1 MVACGS
7 VGKTCGI
14 SCFSRYRIFLQ
25 VHKEGGVCNQGGFW
39 ACLLG
44 RILCINLPIWT
55 GVYNFLK
62 VMRCDWDGLWH
73 RKTSAW
79 GGVLSVECQAY
90 KRVCHW
96 LHLSPSGEQ
105 SDMKQLREKGGKISL
120 RGLEQ
125 LTVFI
130 IPASCTPPATASV
143 FGTSLWGWCYL
154 AVRRY
159 AILAS
164 LEGFDAWCETK

>member
-14 SCFSRYRIFLQ
+14 TCFSDTESSYKSIKKGEFAIKEASGRVCLDASCALICQSGRVCTISWKWWDVIEMACGIVKQ
-25 VHKEGGVCNQGGFW
+25 VRGGECW
-39 ACLLG
+39 
-44 RILCINLPIWT
+44 
-55 GVYNFLK
+55 
-62 VMRCDWDGLWH
+62 
-73 RKTSAW
+73 
-79 GGVLSVECQAY
+79 VLSVSLTRECVTDCISAH
-90 KRVCHW
+90 RGNRAIW
-96 LHLSPSGEQ
+96 SNSG
-105 SDMKQLREKGGKISL
+105 RRGGKISL

>member
-14 SCFSRYRIFLQ
+14 SCFSDTESSYKSIKKGEFAIKEASGRVCLDASCALICQSGRVCTISWKWWDVIEMACGIVKQ
-25 VHKEGGVCNQGGFW
+25 VRG
-39 ACLLG
+39 
-44 RILCINLPIWT
+44 
-55 GVYNFLK
+55 
-62 VMRCDWDGLWH
+62 
-73 RKTSAW
+73 
-79 GGVLSVECQAY
+79 GGVLSVECQPY

-154 AVRRY
+154 TVRRY

>member
-1 MVACGS
+1 MALWVRLVALAVFPDTESSYKSIKKGEFAIKEASGRVCLDASCALICQSGRVCTISWKWWDVIEMACGI
-7 VGKTCGI
+7 VK
-14 SCFSRYRIFLQ
+14 Q
-25 VHKEGGVCNQGGFW
+25 VRG
-39 ACLLG
+39 
-44 RILCINLPIWT
+44 
-55 GVYNFLK
+55 
-62 VMRCDWDGLWH
+62 
-73 RKTSAW
+73 